1 MAAKELSRTFDLQR
15 GAVDIKVDNGYGVT
29 NPLTIYVATVPDVA
43 QAIMDGIQMIGDQA
57 DAVHAKMVE
66 AGMQVA
72 TSDTPST
79 NG

>member
-1 MAAKELSRTFDLQR
+1 MAAKEISRTFDLEH
-15 GAVDIKVDNGYGVT
+15 GKVDVTVDNGYGIT
-29 NPLTIYVATVPDVA
+29 NPLTVYVATVPDVA
-43 QAIMDGIQMIGDQA
+43 QAITDGIKMIGDQA
-57 DAVHAKMVE
+57 DAIHAKMVE